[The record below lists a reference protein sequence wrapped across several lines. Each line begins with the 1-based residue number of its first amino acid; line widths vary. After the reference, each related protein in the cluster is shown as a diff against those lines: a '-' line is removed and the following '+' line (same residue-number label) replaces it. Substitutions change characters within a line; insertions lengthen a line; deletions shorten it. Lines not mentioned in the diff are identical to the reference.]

1 MTNVAI
7 AARLNRMPVGRVH
20 RQVTAI
26 IGISQFFDLFDIFLA
41 GVLGTVLTKE
51 FHIEGPTLSLLIGSA
66 FLGMFLGAI
75 LLNGLAD
82 KIGRR
87 RAILFVLLIYS
98 VFTFISAFSTSVAFL
113 IAARF
118 LAGLGIGG
126 LPPLADTYLSEM
138 IPAKSR
144 GRMIAWAYTL
154 GFCAM
159 PVEGFLARWLVPTN
173 VGMAGWRWL
182 FVIGSLGAIIV
193 WLLQHHL
200 PESPRWLESVGRV
213 DEARAIVEDM
223 EASVG
228 SVGKSEEHASV
239 SVEPRK
245 VPLSTLFHAGFAKRT
260 VMLWGFQILQTLG
273 YYGFGTL
280 APIVLAS
287 KGITV
292 TSSLTYVT
300 LSFLG
305 YPIGSLLSLPI
316 IERVQRKWIIVGSA
330 LCMAVFGIL
339 FGMSRLPLW
348 IIVFGF
354 LYTLSS
360 NIFSNAFHIFQAEIY
375 PTAIRAT
382 AAGSA
387 YSLSRLMSGLMPF
400 ILLPILK
407 VHGATAMFSVV
418 ACAMVLIMVDVGAL
432 GPRTSGRA
440 LEEVNE
446 SLLADASSTG
456 PSSSG

>member
-1 MTNVAI
+1 MADVAI
-7 AARLNRMPVGRVH
+7 AARMNQLPIGSMH
-20 RQVTAI
+20 RKITAI
-26 IGISQFFDLFDIFLA
+26 IGISLFFDLFDVFLA

-51 FHIEGPTLSLLIGSA
+51 FHISGAAQPLLLGSA

-75 LLNGLAD
+75 ALNGLAD
-82 KIGRR
+82 RIGRR
-87 RAILFVLLIYS
+87 RAILFVLVVYS
-98 VFTFISAFSTSVAFL
+98 LFTFLGAFSSNVAFL
-113 IAARF
+113 IVMRF

-138 IPAKSR
+138 IPAAHR
-144 GRMIAWAYTL
+144 GRMTAWAYTL

-159 PVEGFLARWLVPTN
+159 PIEGFLARWLVPTHY
-173 VGMAGWRWL
+173 GMAGWRWL
-182 FVIGSLGAIIV
+182 FIVGSLGAIVV

-200 PESPRWLESVGRV
+200 PESPRWLESMGRV
-213 DEARAIVEDM
+213 EEARAIVSKL
-223 EASVG
+223 EASAGQTVAAQP
-228 SVGKSEEHASV
+228 VRDTW
-239 SVEPRK
+239 VEPQK
-245 VPLSTLFHAGFAKRT
+245 VPLSTLFSADFAKRT
-260 VMLWGFQILQTLG
+260 VMLWIFQILQTFG

-280 APIVLAS
+280 VPLVLAS

-292 TSSLTYVT
+292 TSSLTYLT

-305 YPIGSLLSLPI
+305 YPFGSLLSLPV
-316 IERVQRKWIIVGSA
+316 IERIQRKWLIVLSA

-339 FGMSRLPLW
+339 FGMSTAPGL
-348 IIVFGF
+348 ITAFGF

-360 NIFSNAFHIFQAEIY
+360 NIFSNAFHVFQAEIY

-400 ILLPILK
+400 LLLPVLK
-407 VHGATAMFSVV
+407 AHGATAMFAVV
-418 ACAMVLIMVDVGAL
+418 ACAMVLIMIDVGAL

-440 LEEVNE
+440 LEEMNE
-446 SLLADASSTG
+446 SVIVHAGSPLNG
-456 PSSSG
+456 